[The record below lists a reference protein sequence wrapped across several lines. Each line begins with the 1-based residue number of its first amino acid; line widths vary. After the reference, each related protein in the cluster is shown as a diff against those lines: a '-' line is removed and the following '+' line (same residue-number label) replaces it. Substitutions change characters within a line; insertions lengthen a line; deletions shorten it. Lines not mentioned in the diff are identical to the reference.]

1 MEAGGGVEMAGKS
14 RNRKGGFPPGRG
26 LIGVVH
32 LKPLPGSPRGG
43 GSFEAVYKAALQD
56 GMALAAGGMDA
67 LIVENFGDAPFFPER
82 VEPHTVGVLA
92 VAAHMLKE
100 ATGLPVGVNCL
111 RNDGLGAMGAAAA
124 AGGAFVRIN
133 VLTGAAVT
141 DQGIVQGCAPQV
153 LRYRKHLGSRIRVVA
168 DVLVK
173 HAVPLG
179 ETDPV
184 RLARDTVSRG
194 LADALVV
201 TGPETGTAVDPE
213 VLAAVKKALPRV
225 PLLVGSGVTAESAPA
240 LLERAD
246 GLIVGTW
253 LKKEGRLENPVDPER
268 VRLLVK
274 SLSPS

>member
-1 MEAGGGVEMAGKS
+1 MAGKS
-14 RNRKGGFPPGRG
+14 GGRKGGFPPGRG

-43 GSFEAVYKAALQD
+43 GSFDAVYKAALQD

-82 VEPHTVGVLA
+82 VEPHTLGVLA
-92 VAAHMLKE
+92 VAARMLRE

-111 RNDGLGAMGAAAA
+111 RNDGMGAMGAAAA
-124 AGGAFVRIN
+124 AGAAFVRIN

-141 DQGIVQGCAPQV
+141 DQGLVQGCGAQV
-153 LRYRKHLGSRIRVVA
+153 LRYRKHLGSKIRIAA
-168 DVLVK
+168 DILVK

-184 RLARDTVSRG
+184 RLARDTVYRG

-201 TGPETGTAVDPE
+201 TGPETG
-213 VLAAVKKALPRV
+213 AAVEEGVLVAVRKALPRV
-225 PLLVGSGVTAESAPA
+225 PVLVGSGVTAETVAE
-240 LLERAD
+240 LLRGAE
-246 GLIVGTW
+246 GVIVGTW
-253 LKKEGRLENPVDPER
+253 LKRDGRVENPVDPDR
-268 VRLLVK
+268 VRLLVR
-274 SLSPS
+274 SSAGS

>member
-1 MEAGGGVEMAGKS
+1 MAEKG
-14 RNRKGGFPPGRG
+14 RLRKRAFPPGRG

-67 LIVENFGDAPFFPER
+67 LIVENFGDAPFLPDR

-92 VAAHMLKE
+92 VAARMLRE

-111 RNDGLGAMGAAAA
+111 RNDGVGAMGAAAA
-124 AGGAFVRIN
+124 AGGSFIRIN

-141 DQGIVQGCAPQV
+141 DQGLVQGCGAQV

-168 DVLVK
+168 DILVK

-179 ETDPV
+179 EADPA
-184 RLARDTVSRG
+184 RLARDTVYRG

-201 TGPETGTAVDPE
+201 TGPETGSPVDPGILE
-213 VLAAVKKALPRV
+213 AVRRALPRV
-225 PLLVGSGVTAESAPA
+225 PLLVGSGVTAQTVGEILAK
-240 LLERAD
+240 AD
-246 GLIVGTW
+246 GVIVGTW
-253 LKKEGRLENPVDPER
+253 LKKDGRVDNPVDPDR
-268 VRLLVK
+268 VRHLVR
-274 SLSPS
+274 SL